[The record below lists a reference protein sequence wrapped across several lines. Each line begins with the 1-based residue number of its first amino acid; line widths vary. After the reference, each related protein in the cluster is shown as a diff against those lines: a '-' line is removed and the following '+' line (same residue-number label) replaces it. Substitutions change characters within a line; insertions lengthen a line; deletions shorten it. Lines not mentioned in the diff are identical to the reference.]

1 MEITKLLRDIPVTEA
16 KLTGKEVTGIT
27 SDSRRVRGGEL
38 LICIRGL
45 HHDGHAY
52 AADGVRRGAAVVLA
66 ETKEGIP
73 EGTDYILTPDTRLA
87 EALVWN
93 NRYDRPAEGMVKV
106 GITGTGG
113 KTSTAYLLRD
123 LLLADGRNPGCIT
136 TVSTT
141 AGKEEIPTPSGGS
154 SVADAAGAMTTPDP
168 EYFYGAIAEMRRRGC
183 DTLIYEASS
192 HALAMHKTDAIR
204 PDMALF
210 TNLSPEHMDYHGSM
224 ERYLAAK
231 ARLFSMAKTGIL
243 PLEDPWAGRLM
254 ELVPEC
260 RWITCTADPAK
271 FTECDNAAMRIRYH
285 GAAGISFL
293 YCGRDAIFR
302 VQTPLVGRYT
312 VYNILLAVSCG
323 LQMGVDP
330 FTVRR
335 TLAAVHPPAGRM
347 QRLELGKVP
356 FTVFIDY
363 AHTPAALEQVLV
375 TAREMHP
382 AKLTVLFGCGGD
394 RDRSKRPVMGEIAG
408 RYADKV
414 VITDD
419 NPRTEDP
426 GQIRKEILAG
436 LTGHPDCTEIPD
448 RREAIRQVILD
459 AEAGEMILLCGKGHE
474 TYEIRGKTKTPFDEA
489 EIVRDAVSSR
499 NRSDTGYDEE

>member
-1 MEITKLLRDIPVTEA
+1 MEIGKLLRDIPVIEA
-16 KLTGKEVTGIT
+16 NLTGKEVTGIT
-27 SDSRRVRGGEL
+27 SDSRRVQGGEL

-45 HHDGHAY
+45 HYDGHAY
-52 AADGVRRGAAVVLA
+52 AADGVQRGAAVVLA
-66 ETKEGIP
+66 ESKEGIP
-73 EGTDYILTPDTRLA
+73 DGTDYILTPDTRLA

-93 NRYDRPAEGMVKV
+93 NRYDRPADGMTKV

-123 LLLADGRNPGCIT
+123 LLLSDGRTPGCIT
-136 TVSTT
+136 TICAM
-141 AGKEEIPTPSGGS
+141 AGREEIPALAGGS
-154 SVADAAGAMTTPDP
+154 SVSDAAGAMTTPDP
-168 EYFYGAIAEMRRRGC
+168 EYFYGAVAEMQRKGC

-192 HALAMHKTDAIR
+192 HALAMHKTDAIH
-204 PDMALF
+204 PDIALF

-224 ERYLAAK
+224 ENYLAAK

-243 PLEDPWAGRLM
+243 NLDDPYGRQLM
-254 ELVPEC
+254 ELVPAC
-260 RWITCTADPAK
+260 HWLTCTADPVK
-271 FTECDNAAMRIRYH
+271 YPESDSAAMRIRYH
-285 GAAGISFL
+285 GADGISFL

-302 VQTPLVGRYT
+302 IQTPIVGRYS
-312 VYNILLAVSCG
+312 VYNILLAVCCG

-335 TLAAVHPPAGRM
+335 TLAAAHPPIGRM
-347 QRLELGKVP
+347 QRLELGKIP

-375 TAREMHP
+375 TALEMHP
-382 AKLTVLFGCGGD
+382 AKLTVLFGCGGE
-394 RDRSKRPVMGEIAG
+394 RDRSKRSVMGEIAG
-408 RYADKV
+408 RYADTV

-426 GQIRKEILAG
+426 GKIRAEILAG
-436 LTGHPDCTEIPD
+436 LGTHPDCMEIAD
-448 RREAIRQVILD
+448 RREAIRKVLLN

-474 TYEIRGKTKTPFDEA
+474 TYEIRGKTKNPFDEA
-489 EIVRDAVSSR
+489 EIVREAVSSR
-499 NRSDTGYDEE
+499 YKSGIDYDEE